1 MTYKRS
7 KLELYL
13 EVLDAIDKG
22 TRKPTRIMYRTNLS
36 WKPLMKILEYLQ
48 DQSLIKCEKKGS
60 STIYRITDKGK
71 NALEYLS
78 RALKLIERNQ
88 MILCV

>member
-22 TRKPTRIMYRTNLS
+22 TGKPTRIMYRTNLS
-36 WKPLMKILEYLQ
+36 WKPLMEILGSLQ
-48 DQSLIKCEKKGS
+48 EQSLITSEKKGS
-60 STIYRITDKGK
+60 SMIFHITEKGK
-71 NALEYLS
+71 NVLKHLT
-78 RALKLIERNQ
+78 RAISLIE
-88 MILCV
+88 IK

>member
-22 TRKPTRIMYRTNLS
+22 TRKPTRIVYRTNLS
-36 WKPLMKILEYLQ
+36 WKPLIKILNSLQ
-48 DQSLIKCEKKGS
+48 DQSLITSQKKGNS
-60 STIYRITDKGK
+60 MIYQTTDKGK
-71 NALEYLS
+71 DVLKYLT
-78 RALKLIERNQ
+78 RAMGLIE
-88 MILCV
+88 IK

>member
-36 WKPLMKILEYLQ
+36 WKPLIKILNSLQ
-48 DQSLIKCEKKGS
+48 DQSLITSQKKGNS
-60 STIYRITDKGK
+60 MIYQTTDKGK
-71 NALEYLS
+71 DVLKYLT
-78 RALKLIERNQ
+78 RAMGLIE
-88 MILCV
+88 IK

>member
-13 EVLDAIDKG
+13 EVLDAINKG

-36 WKPLMKILEYLQ
+36 WKPLMEIL
-48 DQSLIKCEKKGS
+48 DSLREQRLITSEKKGS
-60 STIYRITDKGK
+60 STIYQITDKGK
-71 NALEYLS
+71 NVLEYLY
-78 RALKLIERNQ
+78 RAMKLIE
-88 MILCV
+88 IK